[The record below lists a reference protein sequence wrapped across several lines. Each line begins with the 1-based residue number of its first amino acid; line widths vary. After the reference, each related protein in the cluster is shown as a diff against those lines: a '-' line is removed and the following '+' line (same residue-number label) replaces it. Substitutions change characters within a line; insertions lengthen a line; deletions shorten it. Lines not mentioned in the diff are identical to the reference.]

1 MKFTDEEICEI
12 LKGPL
17 FVLIVIFSA
26 SIIGLIAALAKGI
39 LMLCGLPT
47 FGL

>member
-1 MKFTDEEICEI
+1 MKFTNEEICEI

-17 FVLIVIFSA
+17 LVLTIIFGA
-26 SIIGLIAALAKGI
+26 SVIGLILALAKGV
-39 LMLCGLPT
+39 LQLCGLPT